1 MKTIEYHITK
11 SFDKK
16 TGKMHHTIEC
26 NGKTIYNLEFN
37 KPKQDGIC
45 DVCGSELYEI
55 EDEPSSPVDYLE
67 AALAGSQIN
76 IIPQY
81 HQELNNVAFE
91 LHLLN
96 AYSIDNT
103 KKSLSFISKTKAL
116 LTKVLS
122 KITSI

>member
-37 KPKQDGIC
+37 C
-45 DVCGSELYEI
+45 SEAGY
-55 EDEPSSPVDYLE
+55 EPSSPVDYLE